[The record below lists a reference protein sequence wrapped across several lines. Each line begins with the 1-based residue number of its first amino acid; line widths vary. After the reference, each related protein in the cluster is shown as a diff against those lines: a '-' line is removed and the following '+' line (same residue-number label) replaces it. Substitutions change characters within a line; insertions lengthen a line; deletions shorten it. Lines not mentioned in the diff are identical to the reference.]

1 MSKRIVVDPIT
12 RIEGH
17 LRIEVIVDDNNV
29 ITDAF
34 SSSTLWRGL
43 ETIIKGRDPRDA
55 GFIAGRI
62 CGVCTYSH
70 YKAGITAVEN
80 ALGIQIPYNAQLV
93 RTLMNLALFFHDHIV
108 HFYTLHGLDWCDIK
122 SALKADPAKA
132 AKLAFEYTPNPI
144 VAGEDELKSV
154 QKRIADFADK
164 GSLGPFANGY
174 WGHKTYQLN
183 PEQNLIVLSHYLKL
197 LEVQREAAKMMAIFG
212 AKQPH
217 PQSLTV
223 GGVTSI
229 MDILDPSRLAEYK
242 AKYEMVADFVN
253 RAYYPDLIMAGMAYS
268 NEPSVL
274 AGCNLKN
281 FLSFREMQVGRNEYL
296 LESGYVLDGDISA
309 AHNVNLDLIAEEVT
323 NSWYK
328 YEGKH
333 SNGEEIKPT
342 DALHPYDGQTIP
354 NYTGMQD
361 GMSIGLSGKDEKTK
375 LLKTDSKY
383 SWIKSPRYDGKPM
396 EVGPLASIV
405 VGLARKNE
413 AIEHAVEDFLKKT
426 GLNTQHLFSTLGRT
440 AARGLEAKVLAENG
454 LKAFNELVKN
464 LKVDTSTCAPYVINE
479 KESYK
484 GYYIGNVPRGMLSH
498 WVRIEEGKV
507 ANYQAVVPS
516 TWNAGPRDSKGQKGP
531 YEMSLIGT
539 KIANVTQP
547 LEIIRHIHSFD
558 PCIACAVHVMDLKGK
573 KLGEY
578 KVDPA
583 FARF

>member
-1 MSKRIVVDPIT
+1 
-12 RIEGH
+12 
-17 LRIEVIVDDNNV
+17 
-29 ITDAF
+29 
-34 SSSTLWRGL
+34 
-43 ETIIKGRDPRDA
+43 
-55 GFIAGRI
+55 
-62 CGVCTYSH
+62 
-70 YKAGITAVEN
+70 
-80 ALGIQIPYNAQLV
+80 
-93 RTLMNLALFFHDHIV
+93 
-108 HFYTLHGLDWCDIK
+108 
-122 SALKADPAKA
+122 
-132 AKLAFEYTPNPI
+132 
-144 VAGEDELKSV
+144 
-154 QKRIADFADK
+154 
-164 GSLGPFANGY
+164 
-174 WGHKTYQLN
+174 
-183 PEQNLIVLSHYLKL
+183 
-197 LEVQREAAKMMAIFG
+197 
-212 AKQPH
+212 
-217 PQSLTV
+217 
-223 GGVTSI
+223 
-229 MDILDPSRLAEYK
+229 
-242 AKYEMVADFVN
+242 
-253 RAYYPDLIMAGMAYS
+253 
-268 NEPSVL
+268 
-274 AGCNLKN
+274 
-281 FLSFREMQVGRNEYL
+281 
-296 LESGYVLDGDISA
+296 
-309 AHNVNLDLIAEEVT
+309 
-323 NSWYK
+323 
-328 YEGKH
+328 
-333 SNGEEIKPT
+333 
-342 DALHPYDGQTIP
+342 
-354 NYTGMQD
+354 
-361 GMSIGLSGKDEKTK
+361 
-375 LLKTDSKY
+375 
-383 SWIKSPRYDGKPM
+383 M